1 MVDGME
7 IARTS
12 SLSGCE
18 HRVPL
23 RALGVIG
30 GGRNFGGCDLGGK
43 EPGEGASG
51 ATTAS
56 DMDVEEGAAG
66 PRDAAGGADVGAV
79 GGQDGTD
86 PVSTGGEA
94 VVNTGSEY
102 LAVDAAVTGVAASIK
117 GPGQPPAT
125 RQRTTSASGEGRRV
139 TSAFVNPLRSCGVD
153 ALPRQYASHSLP
165 RRHRRDCV
173 SMTASARWRERLELL
188 NVVDWG
194 LSRLPPALRING
206 DVSRSRFAFASDRWL
221 PMDLVPHLSDGVS
234 ATREECPVRARVV
247 PDGSPLVL
255 HRRVAAP
262 WTGTSLC

>member
-1 MVDGME
+1 MAWAFGASERRLPVDRGLSRSLPTLGRLRVVDGME

-12 SLSGCE
+12 SLFGCD

-23 RALGVIG
+23 HLLGGIG
-30 GGRNFGGCDLGGK
+30 GGENFGGCDLGGK

-153 ALPRQYASHSLP
+153 ALPRQYASHSSP
-165 RRHRRDCV
+165 RCHRRDCV

-206 DVSRSRFAFASDRWL
+206 DVSRSRLAVTFR
-221 PMDLVPHLSDGVS
+221 
-234 ATREECPVRARVV
+234 VRV
-247 PDGSPLVL
+247 
-255 HRRVAAP
+255 
-262 WTGTSLC
+262 

>member
-1 MVDGME
+1 MAWAFGASERRRPVDWGLSRSPPTLGRLRVVDGME

-12 SLSGCE
+12 SLFGCE

-30 GGRNFGGCDLGGK
+30 GGRNFGGCDLGGN

-94 VVNTGSEY
+94 VVNAGSEY
-102 LAVDAAVTGVAASIK
+102 RSGGCCRDGGCGIDQGTRATTCYAATHYQCQWRGATSHLCVRESSAVV
-117 GPGQPPAT
+117 
-125 RQRTTSASGEGRRV
+125 RRRRTTSAIREP
-139 TSAFVNPLRSCGVD
+139 FVAATPSTRLR
-153 ALPRQYASHSLP
+153 LY
-165 RRHRRDCV
+165 DCV
-173 SMTASARWRERLELL
+173 CSMA
-188 NVVDWG
+188 
-194 LSRLPPALRING
+194 
-206 DVSRSRFAFASDRWL
+206 
-221 PMDLVPHLSDGVS
+221 
-234 ATREECPVRARVV
+234 
-247 PDGSPLVL
+247 
-255 HRRVAAP
+255 
-262 WTGTSLC
+262 